1 LYKSKI
7 CAPAPFCD
15 TFLTLDVAGNP
26 VNIHTLCFTKLA
38 RSGKAHSNVLK
49 ITVMNTK
56 GGCGKTTVATNL
68 ASYCA
73 SRGYGTAL
81 YDYDR
86 QASSMRWLKG
96 RPSSLPPIHSV
107 AAFEPP
113 RVGITRAWQMR
124 VPQDTRYII
133 TDTPAGF
140 ALVDIEDRVAET
152 DVILIPVL
160 PSSIDIHSTA
170 DFIRDL
176 LLIGKART
184 HNTRLAIVT
193 NRTRIRTRA
202 VEKLERFLKKLDIPV
217 IARIRDTQHYVS
229 AYEQGLGIH
238 ELDERDAQK
247 DREAWGELLDWLDNN
262 RGGFTNFDY
271 ALLQSLTA

>member
-1 LYKSKI
+1 LHKR
-7 CAPAPFCD
+7 
-15 TFLTLDVAGNP
+15 TENQ
-26 VNIHTLCFTKLA
+26 
-38 RSGKAHSNVLK
+38 RAHCNVLK
-49 ITVMNTK
+49 VTVMNTK

-81 YDYDR
+81 FDYDR
-86 QASSMRWLKG
+86 QASGMRWLKA
-96 RPSSLPPIHSV
+96 RPSNLPPIHGV

-113 RVGITRAWQMR
+113 RLGITRTWQMR
-124 VPQDTRYII
+124 VPQDTRYSI
-133 TDTPAGF
+133 TDTPAGY
-140 ALVDIEDRVAET
+140 ALIDIEDRVAET

-176 LLIGKART
+176 LLIGKARA

-202 VEKLERFLKKLDIPV
+202 VEKLERFLNKLDIPV

-229 AYEQGLGIH
+229 AYEQGLGVH
-238 ELDERDAQK
+238 ELNERDAQK
-247 DREAWGELLDWLDNN
+247 DCETWTELLNWLDNDH
-262 RGGFTNFDY
+262 GGFTDFEY
-271 ALLQSLTA
+271 TLLQDLTA

>member
-1 LYKSKI
+1 
-7 CAPAPFCD
+7 
-15 TFLTLDVAGNP
+15 
-26 VNIHTLCFTKLA
+26 
-38 RSGKAHSNVLK
+38 VLK

-56 GGCGKTTVATNL
+56 GGCGKTTVTTNL

-81 YDYDR
+81 FDYDK
-86 QASSMRWLKG
+86 QASSSRWVKV
-96 RPSSLPPIHSV
+96 RPSSRPPIHCV

-113 RVGITRAWQMR
+113 RVGITRTWQMK
-124 VPQDTRYII
+124 VPLDTRYII
-133 TDTPAGF
+133 TDTPAGY
-140 ALVDIEDRVAET
+140 AMVDIEDRVAET

-176 LLIGKART
+176 LLIGKARV
-184 HNTRLAIVT
+184 HNTRLVIVT

-202 VEKLERFLKKLDIPV
+202 VEKLERFLNKLDIPV

-229 AYEQGLGIH
+229 AAEQGLGVH
-238 ELDERDAQK
+238 ELNERDAQK
-247 DREAWGELLDWLDNN
+247 DCETWAELLDWLDSN
-262 RGGFTNFDY
+262 RGGFTEFEHT
-271 ALLQSLTA
+271 LLQHLTA

>member
-1 LYKSKI
+1 V
-7 CAPAPFCD
+7 PVNP
-15 TFLTLDVAGNP
+15 LDVAGNP
-26 VNIHTLCFTKLA
+26 ARIPNPCSNKLTH
-38 RSGKAHSNVLK
+38 RKKAHSSVLK
-49 ITVMNTK
+49 ITIMNTK
-56 GGCGKTTVATNL
+56 GGCGKTTIATNL
-68 ASYCA
+68 ASHCA
-73 SRGYGTAL
+73 FRGYGTAL
-81 YDYDR
+81 FDYDK
-86 QASSMRWLKG
+86 QGSSMRWLKG
-96 RPSSLPPIHSV
+96 RPSGLPPIHGV

-133 TDTPAGF
+133 TDTPAGY

-152 DVILIPVL
+152 DIILIPVL

-176 LLIGKART
+176 LLIGKARV

-202 VEKLERFLKKLDIPV
+202 VEKLERFLNKLDIPV

-229 AYEQGLGIH
+229 AAEQGLGIH
-238 ELDERDAQK
+238 ELTERDAQK
-247 DREAWGELLDWLDNN
+247 DRETWSELLDWLDNN
-262 RGGFTNFDY
+262 RGGFTEFET
-271 ALLQSLTA
+271 ALLQDQSA

>member
-1 LYKSKI
+1 MLPNSNK
-7 CAPAPFCD
+7 
-15 TFLTLDVAGNP
+15 LTQ
-26 VNIHTLCFTKLA
+26 
-38 RSGKAHSNVLK
+38 GKKADYNVLK
-49 ITVMNTK
+49 ICVMNTK

-81 YDYDR
+81 FDYDK
-86 QASSMRWLKG
+86 QASSRRWLKE
-96 RPSSLPPIHSV
+96 RPSSRPPIHGV

-113 RVGITRAWQMR
+113 GAGITRAWQMK
-124 VPQDTRYII
+124 VPQDTSYII
-133 TDTPAGF
+133 TDTPAGY
-140 ALVDIEDRVAET
+140 AMMDIEDRVAET

-176 LLIGKART
+176 LLIGKARA

-193 NRTRIRTRA
+193 NRTRIRTKA

-217 IARIRDTQHYVS
+217 IARIRDTQNYVS
-229 AYEQGLGIH
+229 AAEQGLGIH
-238 ELDERDAQK
+238 ELKERDAQK
-247 DREAWGELLDWLDNN
+247 DRETWAELLDWLDNN
-262 RGGFTNFDY
+262 RGGFTEFEY
-271 ALLQSLTA
+271 ALLQDRTA

>member
-1 LYKSKI
+1 M
-7 CAPAPFCD
+7 
-15 TFLTLDVAGNP
+15 LTNSD
-26 VNIHTLCFTKLA
+26 KLTQ
-38 RSGKAHSNVLK
+38 GKKAHSNVLK
-49 ITVMNTK
+49 ICVMNTK

-81 YDYDR
+81 FDYDK
-86 QASSMRWLKG
+86 QASSKRWLKE
-96 RPSSLPPIHSV
+96 RPSSRPPIHGV

-113 RVGITRAWQMR
+113 GAGITRAWQLK
-124 VPQDTRYII
+124 VPEDTRYII
-133 TDTPAGF
+133 TDTPAGY
-140 ALVDIEDRVAET
+140 ALVDIEDRVAEA

-176 LLIGKART
+176 LLVGKART

-202 VEKLERFLKKLDIPV
+202 VEKLELFLNKLDISV
-217 IARIRDTQHYVS
+217 IARVRDTQHYVR
-229 AYEQGLGIH
+229 AAEQGLGVH
-238 ELDERDAQK
+238 ELNERDTQK
-247 DREAWGELLDWLDNN
+247 DRETWAELLDWLDNN
-262 RGGFTNFDY
+262 RGGFIDFEY
-271 ALLQSLTA
+271 ALLQDRSA